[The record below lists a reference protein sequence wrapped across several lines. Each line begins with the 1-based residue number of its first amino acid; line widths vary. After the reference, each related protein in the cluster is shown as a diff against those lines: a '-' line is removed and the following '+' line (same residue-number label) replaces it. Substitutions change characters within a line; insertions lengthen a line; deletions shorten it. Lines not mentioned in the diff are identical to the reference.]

1 MLPGHKGA
9 NEMAFTDEQIKKV
22 QEKRGLS
29 RSGARQFLARQEKQ
43 AAKAEAKLKAK
54 LQSDLARATAP
65 KLSIVK
71 QAAKAKAEKA
81 PRKTKYKV
89 NMDPERVKKLFRENK
104 TVSATAL
111 ALGYPKGT
119 GNNRTYAALVKL
131 SLIHKREGDK

>member
-1 MLPGHKGA
+1 
-9 NEMAFTDEQIKKV
+9 MAFTDEQIKEA

-43 AAKAEAKLKAK
+43 AAKAEAKLKTK

-65 KLSIVK
+65 KLAIVK

-81 PRKTKYKV
+81 PRKTKFKV
-89 NMDPERVKKLFRENK
+89 DMDAARVKAAYKEHK

-111 ALGYPKGT
+111 ALGFPKGK
-119 GNNRTYAALVKL
+119 GNNRTHAALVKL
-131 SLIHKREGDK
+131 GLVDARKGDK

>member
-1 MLPGHKGA
+1 
-9 NEMAFTDEQIKKV
+9 MAFTDEQIKEV

-29 RSGARQFLARQEKQ
+29 RAGARQFLVRQEKQ

-65 KLSIVK
+65 KLAIVK

-89 NMDPERVKKLFRENK
+89 DMEPARVKAMFKEHK

-111 ALGYPKGT
+111 ALGFKKGT
-119 GNNRTYAALVKL
+119 GNNRTHAALVKL
-131 SLIHKREGDK
+131 GLVEARKGEK